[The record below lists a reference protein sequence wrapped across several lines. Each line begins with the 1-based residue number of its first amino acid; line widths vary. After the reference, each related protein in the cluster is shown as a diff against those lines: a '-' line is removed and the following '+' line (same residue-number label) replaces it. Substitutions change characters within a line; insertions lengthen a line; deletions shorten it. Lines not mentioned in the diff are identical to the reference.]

1 MGVYTSNSALVSFIL
16 ITCFPCTGLLDAVGN
31 LNSVF
36 SAVDRTLN
44 ISWTAPPAITIPQ
57 ATRPEIFYCV
67 EINNGTATE
76 SIGCN
81 RTGDMNEETS
91 VIVSDIVCGVNYDV
105 TLTPFNRVGDGVNST
120 VLFPGMTLR

>member
-1 MGVYTSNSALVSFIL
+1 M
-16 ITCFPCTGLLDAVGN
+16 VGN

-44 ISWTAPPAITIPQ
+44 ISWTAPPAITIPP

-81 RTGDMNEETS
+81 RPGGMNEETS
-91 VIVSDIVCGVNYDV
+91 VKISDIVCGVNYDV
-105 TLTPFNRVGDGVNST
+105 TITPFNSVGDGVNSD
-120 VLFPGMTLR
+120 VSFPGMTFKLEYNS

>member
-1 MGVYTSNSALVSFIL
+1 MVPDFTL
-16 ITCFPCTGLLDAVGN
+16 IIDFFPCIGTLDAVGN

-36 SAVDRTLN
+36 SAVDRTFS
-44 ISWTAPPAITIPQ
+44 ISWTAPPAISIPP

-81 RTGDMNEETS
+81 RTGGMNEETS
-91 VIVSDIVCGVNYDV
+91 VIISDIVCGVNYDV
-105 TLTPFNRVGDGVNST
+105 NITPFNRVGDGVNSN
-120 VLFPGMTLR
+120 VFFPGITFKVAYNS

>member
-1 MGVYTSNSALVSFIL
+1 M
-16 ITCFPCTGLLDAVGN
+16 GN

-44 ISWTAPPAITIPQ
+44 ISWTAPPAITIPP

-81 RTGDMNEETS
+81 RAGDMNEETS
-91 VIVSDIVCGVNYDV
+91 VIISDIVCGVNYNIII
-105 TLTPFNRVGDGVNST
+105 TPFNRVGDGVNSN
-120 VLFPGMTLR
+120 VFFPGMTFKVAYNS

>member
-1 MGVYTSNSALVSFIL
+1 M
-16 ITCFPCTGLLDAVGN
+16 
-31 LNSVF
+31 NSVF

-44 ISWTAPPAITIPQ
+44 VSWTAPPAITIPP
-57 ATRPEIFYCV
+57 ATRPEILYCV

-91 VIVSDIVCGVNYDV
+91 VIISGIVCGVNYDV
-105 TLTPFNRVGDGVNST
+105 TITPFNRVGD
-120 VLFPGMTLR
+120 